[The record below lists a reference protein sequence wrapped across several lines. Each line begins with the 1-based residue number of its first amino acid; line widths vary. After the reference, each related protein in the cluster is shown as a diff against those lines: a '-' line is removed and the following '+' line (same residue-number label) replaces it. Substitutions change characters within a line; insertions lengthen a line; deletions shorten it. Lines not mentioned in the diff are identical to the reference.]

1 MGHKDISMTL
11 RFAHLAENVKN
22 EAVNVLNGLT
32 GENRDCHKTV
42 TNAQMD
48 DSTKIQHTEIKS
60 NI

>member
-1 MGHKDISMTL
+1 MTL

-48 DSTKIQHTEIKS
+48 DSTKIQHTEITS